1 MSINIYLIVII
12 LFLINPLV
20 GILFGASCWV
30 TYQRNGNGI
39 YVLMWMLA
47 IYMAFINATKIPIS
61 DMLEYQDVF
70 FQAKVYG
77 LIDYIQQNGKEP
89 IFYVLTYI
97 CFHLFC
103 GSWTLYVVFLTLL
116 YYLLI
121 NYSIIAVG
129 KKCSCSSLSIIITLI
144 VGTFFFQI
152 FIMTGH
158 LMRQCLAEAF
168 FIYFLIRKF
177 VVKKSSWWVAILAL
191 GMHSTVLPL
200 IGISL
205 LPQMRRSF
213 SIKELLKGSCLI
225 IILILVFF
233 SLKPV
238 LSPVFFLAYFY
249 NRVGSENLLG
259 KDAWQTDSGLG
270 VLGVLLIFAVGIMI
284 FFIKRKIRL
293 NGNSDIMNPLINNCL
308 FLVLTLC
315 VFAILEADYLLL
327 RYFFYLYSYFS
338 LLLVV
343 FLNQH
348 RGKMWKSIKVALAP
362 LFVSYFMYS
371 IDSGVFCFTLS
382 WQELLGLPLI
392 FYPLF
397 L

>member
-233 SLKPV
+233 SLKSV

-270 VLGVLLIFAVGIMI
+270 VLGVLLIFVVGIMI

>member
-233 SLKPV
+233 SLKSV
-238 LSPVFFLAYFY
+238 LSSVFFLAYLY

-270 VLGVLLIFAVGIMI
+270 VLGVLLIFVVGIMI

-315 VFAILEADYLLL
+315 VFAILKADYLLL

-362 LFVSYFMYS
+362 LFVFYFMYS